1 MYRKIF
7 ISFLLL
13 ALINFLFGCYSLEQI
28 TVHEYKQVEE
38 EDGKPNEIYIKTKNS
53 EEYHFTK
60 SNSYIENDTLYVNGI
75 SLLSFAEL
83 PYEGNFALG
92 EIKSIQL
99 EDFGPKYISLMT
111 VSQYQQI
118 ETESGKPDEIY
129 ITKTN
134 SSKYRFMKSDYYIEN
149 DTLYGKGK
157 LIIEKDQQFNRN
169 IALSNIESI
178 EIDSINW
185 LNTGLLSLGIAVVT
199 FLLVVV
205 IGCSIADC
213 GVQ

>member
-13 ALINFLFGCYSLEQI
+13 ALINFLVGCYSFKSV
-28 TVHEYKQVEE
+28 TVPEY
-38 EDGKPNEIYIKTKNS
+38 EDKEKIEGRTGEIYVKTKDS
-53 EEYHFTK
+53 EEYQFLE
-60 SNSYIENDTLYVNGI
+60 SNSYIEDDTLYINGI

-83 PYEGNFALG
+83 PYEGKFALG

-99 EDFGPKYISLMT
+99 EDFGQKYTSLMT

-118 ETESGKPDEIY
+118 EKERGKPEVIY
-129 ITKTN
+129 LTKIN
-134 SSKYRFMKSDYYIEN
+134 SSKYRFMKDDYYLEN

-157 LIIEKDQQFNRN
+157 LIIEKGQQFDRK

-185 LNTGLLSLGIAVVT
+185 LTTFFLTIGILAIGLFVGFAIAASNAT
-199 FLLVVV
+199 Y
-205 IGCSIADC
+205 
-213 GVQ
+213 